1 MRRFSSVVVAAAL
14 IVSVLQVGMPAARA
28 GADATFYL
36 ALGTSLAVGFQP
48 NRGETPKG
56 YVDVLWQRMS
66 EQLPGLG
73 LHNVGCAGE
82 TSSSMI
88 HGIHPHC
95 QYPEGSQLDAAV
107 AFLQAHP
114 GQVAFI
120 TVEVGANDFAGAC
133 LKDNGRLDRACA
145 SDLLPRLQTRLT
157 RIVDALTAAAP
168 GVPIVAMNYYDP
180 LLGFWGLVP
189 GGRALAR
196 ADQRVWAD
204 FNAASEDAYT
214 AAGAAVADVA
224 ATFQIDD
231 FTDTVVVPGRGE
243 LPVNVAR
250 TCQWT
255 WFCTP
260 KFAGDVHANAIGY
273 RKIADTFA
281 QTLDALLP

>member
-1 MRRFSSVVVAAAL
+1 MRKVSTIFVTATV
-14 IVSVLQVGMPAARA
+14 IVSTLQVGIPAARA
-28 GADATFYL
+28 GDETFYL

-48 NRGETPKG
+48 NRGETSKG
-56 YVDVLWQRMS
+56 YVDVLWRRMA
-66 EQLPGLG
+66 EQIPGLA
-73 LHNVGCAGE
+73 LQNVGCAGE

-88 HGIHPHC
+88 HGTHPHC
-95 QYPEGSQLDAAV
+95 QYAEGSQLDAAV

-120 TVEVGANDFAGAC
+120 TVEVGANDFAGSC
-133 LKDNGRLDRACA
+133 VKDSGRIDLTCA
-145 SDLLPRLQTRLT
+145 ADLLPRLQTRLA
-157 RIVDALTAAAP
+157 RIVDALTTVAP
-168 GVPIVAMNYYDP
+168 GVPIVAMNYYNP
-180 LLGFWGLVP
+180 LLGFWGLIP
-189 GGRALAR
+189 KGRAIAR
-196 ADQRVWAD
+196 ADQRAWAD

-214 AAGAAVADVA
+214 AAGATIADVA

-273 RKIADTFA
+273 RKIADTFE
-281 QTLDALLP
+281 QVLDTLLP